1 MLPQN
6 PLPLT
11 QCEAKTWMLSIV
23 REAWSTKTTIKQP
36 WRKKLHRFLEV
47 AKRNKWSEGSYFS
60 SGSWKRETIMK
71 KTVKSIKFNTKFCFT
86 CTFSKK
92 QDQPILFSSFFFRDL
107 CLSLS
112 VTSLSRLNTR
122 QKKKKKK
129 KRPKRERSR
138 ELTVTVLGCHKITN

>member
-6 PLPLT
+6 PLSLT

-36 WRKKLHRFLEV
+36 WSERFHRFLEV
-47 AKRNKWSEGSYFS
+47 AKRNKWIEGSYSS
-60 SGSWKRETIMK
+60 SGRWKRRKTLMK

-92 QDQPILFSSFFFRDL
+92 QDQPKLFSFFIFDTNVFIND
-107 CLSLS
+107 LSLK
-112 VTSLSRLNTR
+112 TEHKAKKE
-122 QKKKKKK
+122 KKKKTQKRKK
-129 KRPKRERSR
+129 S
-138 ELTVTVLGCHKITN
+138 GTNSNCIRVS